1 LAVCT
6 LYKKERKNCDDALL
20 DYSQFVL
27 CNKHDEG
34 DYMEDSAMDKAF
46 GMRGKDEKCGRSSAH
61 YTKTRDRLGDNTNP
75 GNRWTSSRKC
85 KFVDQVT
92 MADCKA
98 PEFRN

>member
-1 LAVCT
+1 
-6 LYKKERKNCDDALL
+6 
-20 DYSQFVL
+20 
-27 CNKHDEG
+27 
-34 DYMEDSAMDKAF
+34 MDKAF

-75 GNRWTSSRKC
+75 RKC

-98 PEFRN
+98 PEFRNQNACTWGSEV